1 MTFSLKMP
9 PHIAIDHPSCRAMS
23 ASLLVKHATVVV
35 LTVYQLSGCRPSLRL
50 KLLSL
55 ECLLGLSFVLTD
67 LLINDDGLRFI
78 VPLLRS
84 EGHLAADEICEL
96 LLLIIGDL
104 YFLGEVHRNFDSL
117 LSPLVMRLVCVML
130 VHLLLLA
137 AHKRS

>member
-1 MTFSLKMP
+1 MALSLNMP
-9 PHIAIDHPSCRAMS
+9 PHITIGHPGSRAGS
-23 ASLLVKHATVVV
+23 ASVLVKHATVVV

>member
-1 MTFSLKMP
+1 MP
-9 PHIAIDHPSCRAMS
+9 PHIAIGHPSCIARS
-23 ASLLVKHATVVV
+23 AGLLVKHATVVV

-104 YFLGEVHRNFDSL
+104 DFLGEVHLDFDSL
-117 LSPLVMRLVCVML
+117 LSPLVMRLVCVVL